1 MRAASLIR
9 AMELI
14 ISRKMTLITNTK
26 FRGLLW
32 SLAILGLVF
41 IGGALVTGTVSGAL
55 TIVVTLIV
63 VGIVGALIT

>member
-41 IGGALVTGTVSGAL
+41 IGGALLTGTVAGAL
-55 TIVVTLIV
+55 TLVVTLIV

>member
-1 MRAASLIR
+1 
-9 AMELI
+9 MELI

>member
-1 MRAASLIR
+1 
-9 AMELI
+9 
-14 ISRKMTLITNTK
+14 MTLVTNSRI
-26 FRGLLW
+26 RGLLW

-41 IGGALVTGTVSGAL
+41 IGGALLTGTIAGAA